1 MAISKN
7 DLLKELLPG
16 LNDLFMY
23 GKNDT
28 SLVQQVKDNEALKK
42 KELYESNI
50 KVSANY
56 SG

>member
-1 MAISKN
+1 MASSKN

-23 GKNDT
+23 GEEGAR
-28 SLVQQVKDNEALKK
+28 LIHQVKDNDALKK
-42 KELYESNI
+42 KEQDESNI